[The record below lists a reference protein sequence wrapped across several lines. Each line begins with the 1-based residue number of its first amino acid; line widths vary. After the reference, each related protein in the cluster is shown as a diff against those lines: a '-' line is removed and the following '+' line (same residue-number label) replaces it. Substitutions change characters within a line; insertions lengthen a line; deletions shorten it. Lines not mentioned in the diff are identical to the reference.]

1 MKSESQQ
8 DSIGEIKDQSVKSKN
23 IICSGLDFHLL
34 GQDLVLLPQKAIYWK
49 QEKALIAADVHLG
62 KVGHFRKAGIAV
74 PRDMEQTDLGELSD
88 LIFEYKPQ
96 KLFFLGD
103 LFHSDLNA
111 DWEWLRLWRQQHKK
125 LEIILIRGN
134 HDIIHDKHY
143 LELNV
148 SLHDELR
155 IGPFLMLHHPLS
167 EIALRAIEAYV
178 FCGHI
183 HPGVNLSGRARQSI
197 TIPCFAFG
205 EKQAVLPSFGR
216 FTGRV
221 AIRHQK
227 VDRIF
232 GVLKDKVIA
241 IG

>member
-1 MKSESQQ
+1 MT
-8 DSIGEIKDQSVKSKN
+8 
-23 IICSGLDFHLL
+23 ICAGLDYHLL
-34 GQDLVLLPQKAIYWK
+34 GQDLILLPQKAIYWT
-49 QEKALIAADVHLG
+49 QEKALIVADVHLG

-103 LFHSDLNA
+103 LFHSDMNA
-111 DWEWLRLWRQQHKK
+111 DWEWFRLWRQQHKK
-125 LEIILIRGN
+125 LEILLIRGN
-134 HDIIHDKHY
+134 HDIIHDKY
-143 LELNV
+143 YVELNI
-148 SLHDELR
+148 SLQDELQV
-155 IGPFLMLHHPLS
+155 GPFLMLHKPLGDAKL
-167 EIALRAIEAYV
+167 ETAEGYV
-178 FCGHI
+178 LCGHI
-183 HPGVNLSGRARQSI
+183 HPGVHLSGRGRQSV

-205 EKQAVLPSFGR
+205 ENQCILPSFGR

-221 AIRHQK
+221 AMRHQK
-227 VDRIF
+227 TDRIF